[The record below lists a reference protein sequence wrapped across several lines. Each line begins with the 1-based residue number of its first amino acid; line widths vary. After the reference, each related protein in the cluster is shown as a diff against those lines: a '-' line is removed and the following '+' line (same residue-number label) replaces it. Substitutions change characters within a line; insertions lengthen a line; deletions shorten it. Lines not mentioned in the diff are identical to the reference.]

1 VLSSERLTVSLADL
15 GTCWTLDDLNQANA
29 VIDMFEE
36 LEALQAERQEAQAQ
50 RDRS

>member
-1 VLSSERLTVSLADL
+1 M
-15 GTCWTLDDLNQANA
+15 TLDDLNQASA
-29 VIDMFEE
+29 VLDMFDE